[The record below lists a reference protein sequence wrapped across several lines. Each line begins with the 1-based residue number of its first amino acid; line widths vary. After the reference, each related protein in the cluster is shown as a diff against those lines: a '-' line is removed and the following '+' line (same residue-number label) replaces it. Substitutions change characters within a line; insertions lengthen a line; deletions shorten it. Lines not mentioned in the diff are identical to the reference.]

1 MMLTL
6 QEDSTLGMVCSR
18 HRSYS
23 KKLIKD
29 YISENTQP
37 FQPIRI
43 GEQKMQN
50 TYINDLWFLIKILCP
65 PTTTTTAKYTKV
77 H

>member
-1 MMLTL
+1 MLTL

-50 TYINDLWFLIKILCP
+50 TYINDL
-65 PTTTTTAKYTKV
+65 
-77 H
+77 